1 MAMSTGRKARPQRR
15 PRKAHAARR
24 HDGPDRANRRPDP
37 WARTHVVIAR
47 LEAIGWRV
55 MEFRPLIE
63 GNLEVWRVTIER
75 VDLAAKVS
83 VTALDPDDVFE
94 ELARYTAS
102 DVERE

>member
-1 MAMSTGRKARPQRR
+1 MSMSTDRKTRPLRR
-15 PRKAHAARR
+15 PRKAHAAGS
-24 HDGPDRANRRPDP
+24 HDGSHRATHRPEP

-55 MEFRPLIE
+55 TEFRPLIE

-75 VDLAAKVS
+75 VDLAAKVT

-102 DVERE
+102 DAEGE